1 VNPQLLLLCR
11 EYVKCYGVLD
21 CLINLDG
28 LEAESLKLFRLCK
41 DRCSMLENEM
51 LECIVA
57 REVTGDGD

>member
-1 VNPQLLLLCR
+1 VNHQLLLLCR
-11 EYVKCYGVLD
+11 EYVKCYAVLD

-57 REVTGDGD
+57 REVTDDD

>member
-1 VNPQLLLLCR
+1 MNPQLLLLCR
-11 EYVKCYGVLD
+11 EYVKCYAVLD

-57 REVTGDGD
+57 REVTDDGD

>member
-1 VNPQLLLLCR
+1 MNPQLLLLCR
-11 EYVKCYGVLD
+11 EYVKCYSVLD

>member
-1 VNPQLLLLCR
+1 
-11 EYVKCYGVLD
+11 VKCYGVLD

-57 REVTGDGD
+57 REVTGDED